1 MPRCTARRAIDS
13 PSPGRKRMVI
23 RSVAGSRAGAGTDPR
38 IGTASGS
45 RTLRIAIIA
54 SVDSE
59 TPDAAAR
66 VAKRAFSAAEGRAV
80 IDGRDDIA
88 EREVMTEA
96 TSAATADT
104 SLSCPQSDFQPQNAL
119 SLRHLA

>member
-23 RSVAGSRAGAGTDPR
+23 RSVADTRAGAGTDPR
-38 IGTASGS
+38 IGTASRS

-54 SVDSE
+54 SADSE
-59 TPDAAAR
+59 TPDVAAS

-80 IDGRDDIA
+80 IEGRDDLA
-88 EREVMTEA
+88 ERQVITN
-96 TSAATADT
+96 AACAAIADT
-104 SLSCPQSDFQPQNAL
+104 PLSCRRQSDFQPQ
-119 SLRHLA
+119 